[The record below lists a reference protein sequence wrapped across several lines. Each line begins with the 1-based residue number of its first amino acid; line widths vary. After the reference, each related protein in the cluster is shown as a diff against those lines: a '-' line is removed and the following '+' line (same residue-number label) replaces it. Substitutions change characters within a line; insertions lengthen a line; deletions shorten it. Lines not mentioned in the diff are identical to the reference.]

1 MENIKNISCPNCN
14 HTFDVEQVLSGK
26 LEIEYKEKLKQ
37 QSLELQ
43 LEYEKRQKTL
53 EAQKADFE
61 EKRKKANEMVMDR
74 VNKEVAAKQA
84 ELEKQM
90 ANKELEN
97 KKKLAEKEIALKSK
111 VKEEYDHKLK
121 SQAEELEEKRA
132 QLLKSRESEI
142 ELVKV
147 RRQMEEQEKEIE
159 LRMQKQ
165 MSTEMQTKE
174 EALKRRLQEELET
187 KQKDKDHQTDLE
199 KRELLK
205 QIEDQKKL
213 VDEMKRKAEQ
223 GSMQMQGEILELK
236 IEEILAR
243 EFPYDSIEEVP
254 KGIRGA
260 DSIQKVHNKRQQHCG
275 TIIIESKRTK
285 AFTADWIPK
294 LKADQRSIS
303 AEIAVLVTETMPK
316 GVESFTEINGVW
328 VCSINEL
335 VGLVYVLRQTL
346 IKTMAVKS
354 AQVNKGDKMEML
366 YSFLTGDEFKDQIN
380 AIVEGF
386 SAMRQDLDKEKRA
399 MAAIW
404 KRREKQIEVV
414 TDNTINMHASISGI
428 AGKSIPAIQQL
439 ELGDGLEEID
449 G

>member
-26 LEIEYKEKLKQ
+26 LEREYKEKLKQ
-37 QSLELQ
+37 QSMELQ
-43 LEYEKRQKTL
+43 LNYKKREKML

-61 EKRKKANEMVMDR
+61 EKRKNANEMIMDR
-74 VNKEVAAKQA
+74 VKKEVAAKQE

-90 ANKELEN
+90 AVNEQEN
-97 KKKLAEKEIALKSK
+97 KKKLVEKEVALKSK

-121 SQAEELEEKRA
+121 SQAEELEEKRM

-147 RRQMEEQEKEIE
+147 KRQMEEQEKEIE
-159 LRMQKQ
+159 LRMQKR
-165 MSTEMQTKE
+165 MSKEIQNKE
-174 EALKRRLQEELET
+174 ELLKRRLQEELET

-205 QIEDQKKL
+205 QLEDQKKL

-236 IEEILAR
+236 IEEILGR

-260 DSIQKVHNKRQQHCG
+260 DSIQKVYNKMQQHCG

-285 AFTADWIPK
+285 AFTQILMVK
-294 LKADQRSIS
+294 KCQLSLI
-303 AEIAVLVTETMPK
+303 I
-316 GVESFTEINGVW
+316 
-328 VCSINEL
+328 
-335 VGLVYVLRQTL
+335 QT
-346 IKTMAVKS
+346 
-354 AQVNKGDKMEML
+354 
-366 YSFLTGDEFKDQIN
+366 
-380 AIVEGF
+380 
-386 SAMRQDLDKEKRA
+386 
-399 MAAIW
+399 
-404 KRREKQIEVV
+404 
-414 TDNTINMHASISGI
+414 
-428 AGKSIPAIQQL
+428 
-439 ELGDGLEEID
+439 
-449 G
+449 

>member
-37 QSLELQ
+37 QSLQLQ
-43 LEYEKRQKTL
+43 LEYEKREKTL

-74 VNKEVAAKQA
+74 VKKEVAAKQA
-84 ELEKQM
+84 ELAKQL
-90 ANKELEN
+90 AEQEAEN
-97 KKKLAEKEIALKSK
+97 NKKLAEKEEALKSK
-111 VKEEYDHKLK
+111 VKEEYDLQLK
-121 SQAEELEEKRA
+121 AQSEELEEKRA
-132 QLLKSRESEI
+132 QLLKLRENEI

-147 RRQMEEQEKEIE
+147 KRQMEEQEKEIE
-159 LRMQKQ
+159 LRLQKQ
-165 MSTEMQTKE
+165 MSIEIQNKE

-236 IEEILAR
+236 IEEVLGKA
-243 EFPYDSIEEVP
+243 FPFDSIEEVP

-260 DSIQKVHNKRQQHCG
+260 DSVQKVYNQMQQHCG

-285 AFTADWIPK
+285 AFVADWIPK

-316 GVESFTEINGVW
+316 GVESFKEINGVW
-328 VCSINEL
+328 VCTMGEL
-335 VGLVYVLRQTL
+335 VGLIYVLRQIL
-346 IKTMAVKS
+346 LKTMSVKS
-354 AQVNKGDKMEML
+354 SQVNKGDKMEML
-366 YSFLTGDEFKDQIN
+366 YSFLTGDEFKDQIS

-414 TDNTINMHASISGI
+414 TDNTINMHASIKGI

-439 ELGDGLEEID
+439 ELGDGLD
-449 G
+449 GIGE

>member
-1 MENIKNISCPNCN
+1 
-14 HTFDVEQVLSGK
+14 VLSSK

-37 QSLELQ
+37 QSTELQ

-53 EAQKADFE
+53 AAQQADFE
-61 EKRKKANEMVMDR
+61 EKKKKANQMVMDR
-74 VNKEVAAKQA
+74 VNKELAAKQV
-84 ELEKQM
+84 EIDKQ
-90 ANKELEN
+90 LS
-97 KKKLAEKEIALKSK
+97 EKEQALKTK
-111 VKEEYDHKLK
+111 VKEEYDLQIKA
-121 SQAEELEEKRA
+121 QAEELEEKRM
-132 QLLKSRESEI
+132 QVLKLKQNEI
-142 ELVKV
+142 ELVKMK
-147 RRQMEEQEKEIE
+147 RQMEEQEKEIE
-159 LRMQKQ
+159 LKMQKK
-165 MSTEMQTKE
+165 MTIEMQTKE
-174 EALKRRLQEELET
+174 EALKRRLQEEIAN
-187 KQKDKDHQTDLE
+187 KQKDKDHQSDLE

-236 IEEILAR
+236 IEEILSK
-243 EFPYDSIEEVP
+243 EFAYDSIEEVP

-260 DSIQKVHNKRQQHCG
+260 DSIQKVYNERQQHCG

-285 AFTADWIPK
+285 AFTNDWIPK

-316 GVESFTEINGVW
+316 GVQSFTEINGVW

-335 VGLVYVLRQTL
+335 VGLIYVLRQTL

-354 AQVNKGDKMEML
+354 SQVNKGDKMEML
-366 YSFLTGDEFKDQIN
+366 YSFLTGDEFKDQIS

-414 TDNTINMHASISGI
+414 TDNTINMHASITGI
-428 AGKSIPAIQQL
+428 AGKSIPAIKQL
-439 ELGDGLEEID
+439 ELGDGLDELE